1 MFGATKLYPWF
12 VHTLGFHGTFWMYSI
27 VMLIEV
33 CTSSD
38 QIVNYIK
45 RDYLQVVYA
54 AISIPENKGES
65 LVRTE
70 EKMAGQK
77 PDQLIVKRRER
88 LLNPLVARA

>member
-1 MFGATKLYPWF
+1 
-12 VHTLGFHGTFWMYSI
+12 MYSI

-33 CTSSD
+33 CIASD
-38 QIVNYIK
+38 QIENYIK

-88 LLNPLVARA
+88 LLNPLVARS

>member
-1 MFGATKLYPWF
+1 
-12 VHTLGFHGTFWMYSI
+12 MYSI

-77 PDQLIVKRRER
+77 PDQVIVKRRER